1 MKVQVR
7 IDGED
12 GHVRLRSTAVIQA
25 VRALLAWLSTE
36 TVDKPVQRM
45 SDAERDVFTFHPF
58 EQRTGEPTGGG
69 T

>member
-1 MKVQVR
+1 MKVHVR

-12 GHVRLRSTAVIQA
+12 GHVRLPNTAVIQA
-25 VRALLAWLSTE
+25 VRALLTWLSTE

-45 SDAERDVFTFHPF
+45 SDAELDAFTLRPV
-58 EQRTGEPTGGG
+58 EQRMGKPTAGG